1 MFHRPSMFH
10 TTVCWLTA
18 LTFGLSGCAS
28 KVALPEEAMRIGTIP
43 AEGLSAP
50 PSIVPDDQRVGLV
63 GFYFND
69 EERAELELSRNRA
82 VAANTRPVNMG
93 GIGGKDGLACILLLP
108 FCIVFVIL
116 PVAVTASM
124 FEHGRASGKVPS
136 VPSQGELARMGEKI
150 QERLAAKA
158 LVERTSRNLQNP
170 GTGVEG
176 KHPLLLI
183 RPESASFDFGTSSG
197 RALSINL
204 VAQAEP
210 SAGVEWP
217 MTQHRYPIRGD
228 LRELDRDLEFAQEA
242 LVQSLVETYLPARSA
257 VAAAK
262 ATPRVGD
269 LFTYHVTD
277 RSKWSVRTFKVT
289 TRVTAVG
296 EDGIEEEVNSPDIE
310 GREWLKSAGRD
321 IASVRIARFRA
332 AHHDRLTCLAG
343 RICASEEI
351 SRRGQR
357 IRVAAGLFD
366 AHVTTLKQSWD
377 LGQGFRSS
385 RSLTVW
391 HSKENR
397 LLKAEASDSFF
408 GENTTGKYEIE
419 LVSYELIKG
428 E

>member
-1 MFHRPSMFH
+1 MFH
-10 TTVCWLTA
+10 TLVCWLTA

-43 AEGLSAP
+43 TEGLLAP
-50 PSIVPDDQRVGLV
+50 PSIVPDDQRIGLV
-63 GFYFND
+63 GFYFSD
-69 EERAELELSRNRA
+69 EERAELELSRDRA
-82 VAANTRPVNMG
+82 VAAHTRPVNMNMSGVG
-93 GIGGKDGLACILLLP
+93 GNEALVCVLLLP
-108 FCIVFVIL
+108 LCLVFVIL
-116 PVAVTASM
+116 PAAVTASA
-124 FEHGRASGKVPS
+124 FEHGRASSKVPS
-136 VPSQGELARMGEKI
+136 VPSERELARMGEKI
-150 QERLAAKA
+150 QERFAATALA
-158 LVERTSRNLQNP
+158 ERTSRNLQNP
-170 GTGVEG
+170 GTGADG
-176 KHPLLLI
+176 KLPLLLI

-210 SAGVEWP
+210 SAGLEWP
-217 MTQHRYPIRGD
+217 MTQHRYSIRGD

-242 LVQSLVETYLPARSA
+242 LAQSLVETYLPARSA

-262 ATPRVGD
+262 AAPRVGD

-277 RSKWSVRTFKVT
+277 RSKWSARTFKVT

-296 EDGIEEEVNSPDIE
+296 EDGIEEELNSPDTE
-310 GREWLKSAGRD
+310 GREWLKTAGRD

-351 SRRGQR
+351 SRRSQR
-357 IRVAAGLFD
+357 VRVPAGLFD
-366 AHVTTLKQSWD
+366 AQVTTLKQSWD

-391 HSKENR
+391 HSSENR

-408 GENTTGKYEIE
+408 GENTSGKYEIE
-419 LVSYELIKG
+419 LVSY
-428 E
+428 